1 MDAETVAF
9 LDLCATRAG
18 VTSITPVEQVA
29 RFALACMNGLVLR
42 WLVDRDSDAA
52 LIALDDLVQ
61 TITTRRAE
69 LASLPG
75 SSTPPRKPGSGRD
88 EV

>member
-9 LDLCATRAG
+9 LTLCATRAD
-18 VTSITPVEQVA
+18 VTWITPVEQIA

-61 TITTRRAE
+61 ILTSKAR
-69 LASLPG
+69 
-75 SSTPPRKPGSGRD
+75 
-88 EV
+88 